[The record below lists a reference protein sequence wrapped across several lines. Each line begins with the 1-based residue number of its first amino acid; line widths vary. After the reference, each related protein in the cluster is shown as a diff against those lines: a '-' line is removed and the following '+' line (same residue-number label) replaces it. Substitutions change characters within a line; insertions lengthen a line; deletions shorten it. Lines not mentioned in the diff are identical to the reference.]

1 MPTYQYTCTD
11 CGEPVEAVQKFTDDP
26 LTVCAACGGRLRKVF
41 SPVGIVFKG
50 SGFYRTD
57 SRNSSV
63 AADAKKDKQPAEPAK
78 SGESSNGSQREGGQD
93 GRQEVRA
100 GEHLVQVLRREGR
113 LTGDA
118 GPADIA
124 VIGGSGF
131 YEFLENA
138 EEVKIDTPFGAPSDP
153 IAVGEVGGKRVAFLP
168 RHGRDHR
175 FPPHKIPYRANLW
188 ALRSLGVR
196 HVLAPTAVGSLT
208 PSYGPGTLV
217 IPDQLVDR
225 TRTREQTYF
234 DQGACHVPFADPYCP
249 SLRPAAIAAAREYGW
264 IPAGSGT
271 LVVIEGPRFS
281 TRAES
286 QWFAAQGWTLVGMTG
301 HPEAVLAREL
311 ALCYVPLALVTDTDA
326 GVEEGEGVTQAEV
339 FEVFA
344 ANINRLRDLVARII
358 AEIPEQREDDLCA
371 HAVDGLPLPFDLP

>member
-1 MPTYQYTCTD
+1 MPSR
-11 CGEPVEAVQKFTDDP
+11 GGLGGSSP
-26 LTVCAACGGRLRKVF
+26 LA
-41 SPVGIVFKG
+41 S
-50 SGFYRTD
+50 
-57 SRNSSV
+57 
-63 AADAKKDKQPAEPAK
+63 
-78 SGESSNGSQREGGQD
+78 
-93 GRQEVRA
+93 
-100 GEHLVQVLRREGR
+100 
-113 LTGDA
+113 
-118 GPADIA
+118 IA
-124 VIGGSGF
+124 VVGGSGF
-131 YEFLENA
+131 YEFLDGA
-138 EEVKIDTPFGAPSDP
+138 EEVKVDTPFGAPSDL
-153 IAVGEVGGKRVAFLP
+153 IAVGEAGGKRVAFLP

-175 FPPHKIPYRANLW
+175 FPPHKIPYRANMW

-196 HVLAPTAVGSLT
+196 RVLAPSAVGSLT

-225 TRTREQTYF
+225 TRTRAQTYF

-286 QWFAAQGWTLVGMTG
+286 LWFAAQGWTLVGMTG

-311 ALCYVPLALVTDTDA
+311 ALCYAPLALVTDTDA

-339 FEVFA
+339 FDVFA
-344 ANINRLRDLVARII
+344 ANIKRLRDLVARVI
-358 AEIPEQREDDLCA
+358 AALPEEREEDLCA